1 MRKLIK
7 YFYLILFTIVF
18 LFTSCRHKDPIV
30 AEVYHAT
37 LYQSQV
43 TAQIPDGYSK
53 ADSMALAKLLIN
65 EWIREQVILHEA
77 EKELSVKEKNFEKEL
92 ADYKNSLM
100 INAFY
105 NHIAQ
110 DSSIFEISDD
120 ELQAFLRKYE
130 SRYTVNR
137 EIIKINYVKT
147 SKHSKIINPV
157 KELLFD
163 DERRQSEKNLI
174 ENLCAD
180 SIEYFLED
188 NTWLYL
194 DDIQNEFPIEIKNKE
209 SILSQNKFIETEDND
224 YHYLIVFL
232 DYKSQRTLNETE
244 DEISAARMMLTQ
256 QKKQAYINQKIEELY
271 EKALNSGKIALPNG
285 Q

>member
-1 MRKLIK
+1 MRSLGKHVCLFLMLIA
-7 YFYLILFTIVF
+7 LLFS
-18 LFTSCRHKDPIV
+18 SCRQKDPIV
-30 AEVYHAT
+30 AEVYNAT

-43 TAQIPDGYSK
+43 AAQIPDGYPK
-53 ADSMALAKLLIN
+53 ADSLALAQLLIN
-65 EWIREQVILHEA
+65 EWIKEQVILHEA

-92 ADYKNSLM
+92 TDYKNSLL

-110 DSSIFEISDD
+110 DSSIFEITDD

-147 SKHSKIINPV
+147 SKNSKIINPV
-157 KELLFD
+157 KELLFN

-174 ENLCAD
+174 EDLCAD

-209 SILSQNKFIETEDND
+209 SILSQNRFIETEDND
-224 YHYLIVFL
+224 YHYMIVFL
-232 DYKSQRTLNETE
+232 DYKSQRSINETE

-256 QKKQAYINQKIEELY
+256 QKKQAFINQKIEELY
-271 EKALNSGKIALPNG
+271 SKALKSGKIALPNG
-285 Q
+285 R